1 MSSEVVDFLNREV
14 SASGAKLMEVEV
26 GDAPVV
32 VEAAA
37 IKDVCFALR
46 DSSELSFE
54 ALQVIS
60 GVDYDE
66 RIEVNYI
73 LASFSKNKEVIIK
86 VILPKESKDAVP
98 EIESVCDV
106 WKAADFQERETYDML
121 GVKFNNHPDLR
132 RILCPDDW
140 EGYPLRKDYE
150 VQDTYLDMEVNP
162 AHKINQGDFD
172 FMTKAKLDSSE
183 PKKITGSWKGHVST
197 EVADALKR
205 KMDSLKSAKSE

>member
-1 MSSEVVDFLNREV
+1 MSNEVVEFLNKEV
-14 SASGAKLMEVEV
+14 ASANAKLMEVEA

-32 VEAAA
+32 VDAAA

-46 DSSELSFE
+46 DSSDLSFE

-60 GVDYDE
+60 GVDYEDK
-66 RIEVNYI
+66 IEVNYM
-73 LASFSKNKEVIIK
+73 LASFTKNKEVIIK
-86 VILPKESKDAVP
+86 AILAKESKDFIP

-121 GVKFNNHPDLR
+121 GVNFLNHPNLK
-132 RILCPDDW
+132 RILCPDEW
-140 EGYPLRKDYE
+140 EGHPLRKDYV

-172 FMTKAKLDSSE
+172 FMTKAKLDSAE

-205 KMDSLKSAKSE
+205 KMDSLQPPKSE